1 MSPYTGWLVTITS
14 RRQLISVTAI
24 GLITPCPP
32 MIPPPFSARP
42 TSPAPAPLLQF
53 SLRLLDTPLFDNEV
67 VNSRFSDRPR
77 VSERN
82 QQAGQTDRLIDH
94 RARSDAIRALIRRIP
109 VD

>member
-14 RRQLISVTAI
+14 RRRLISVTAI

-32 MIPPPFSARP
+32 MIPPPSCH
-42 TSPAPAPLLQF
+42 SLSGQPLLHLCYNF
-53 SLRLLDTPLFDNEV
+53 LSVSSTPPSDNEV
-67 VNSRFSDRPR
+67 VNSRFSD

-82 QQAGQTDRLIDH
+82 QQAGQTERLIDH
-94 RARSDAIRALIRRIP
+94 RAHSDAIRALIRRIP